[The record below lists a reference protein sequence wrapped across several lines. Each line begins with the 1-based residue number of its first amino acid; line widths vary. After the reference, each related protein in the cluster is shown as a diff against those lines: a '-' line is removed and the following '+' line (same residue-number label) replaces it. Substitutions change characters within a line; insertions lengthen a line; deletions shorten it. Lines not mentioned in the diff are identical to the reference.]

1 MRKQSDLH
9 AKGLSVKDLVTTG
22 IFTAL
27 LFIFTLAGGVFFAV
41 NPVLTFYM
49 PAGSALLCGPVYLL
63 MVAKVQKRGSLTIMG
78 ILIGIVWFVTG
89 MHWAFALGY
98 IIMGLAADLVAGVGQ
113 YKSKRIN
120 GLSYI
125 LFSLGGTGSYLV
137 FFADPEGWAQTMLG
151 NGTEQSYIDTM
162 QATAN
167 TGILIAMFAAV
178 LVTATVSALAGSRLL
193 KKQFEKAG
201 ITA

>member
-1 MRKQSDLH
+1 MSKEQ
-9 AKGLSVKDLVTTG
+9 KGLSVKDLVTTG

-27 LFIFTLAGGVFFAV
+27 LFVFTMVGGGFFAT

-49 PAGSALLCGPVYLL
+49 PAGSALLCGPIYLL
-63 MVAKVQKRGSLTIMG
+63 MIAKVQKRWSLTILG
-78 ILIGIVWFVTG
+78 VLIGIVWFVTG

-98 IIMGLAADLVAGVGQ
+98 IIMGIVADLVAGAGQ
-113 YKSKRIN
+113 YKSKKIN
-120 GLSYI
+120 VLSYI

-151 NGTEQSYIDTM
+151 NGTEQGYIDTM

-178 LVTATVSALAGSRLL
+178 LVTAAISGLVGSRML

>member
-1 MRKQSDLH
+1 MADRTGDR
-9 AKGLSVKDLVTTG
+9 KGLTIRDLVTTG

-27 LFIFTLAGGVFFAV
+27 ILVFTLIGGVFFGS

-49 PAGSALLCGPVYLL
+49 PAAAALLCGPIYLL
-63 MVAKVQKRGSLTIMG
+63 MMARVQKPWSITIMG
-78 ILIGIVWFVTG
+78 ILMGVVWFVTG

-98 IIMGLAADLVAGVGQ
+98 MVMGVVADLVAGTRH
-113 YKSKRIN
+113 YRSRMIN
-120 GLSYI
+120 ALSYI

-137 FFADPEGWAQTMLG
+137 FFIDPSGWSRTMLG
-151 NGTEQSYIDTM
+151 NGTEKAYIDSM

-167 TGILIAMFAAV
+167 VWIMIATFASV
-178 LVTATVSALAGSRLL
+178 LVTASVSALVGSLL
-193 KKQFEKAG
+193 LRKQFEKAG